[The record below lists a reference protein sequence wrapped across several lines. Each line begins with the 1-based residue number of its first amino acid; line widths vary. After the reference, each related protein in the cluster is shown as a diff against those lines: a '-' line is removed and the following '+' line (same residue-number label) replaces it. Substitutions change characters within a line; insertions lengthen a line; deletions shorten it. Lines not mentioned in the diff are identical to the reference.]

1 MGRKMEIRIPI
12 FAPIVSADQS
22 THAARTTLAGA
33 FRYPQYHA
41 TNANV
46 RTRRAKLRAVAGTH
60 ASSLPAPSGER
71 ADRARTPRKPAS
83 RALVPTG

>member
-1 MGRKMEIRIPI
+1 MEIRVPI
-12 FAPIVSADQS
+12 FAPVAAAGQSARAVHRLGDVSATS
-22 THAARTTLAGA
+22 F
-33 FRYPQYHA
+33 FRYPQYHT

-46 RTRRAKLRAVAGTH
+46 RTRRATLRAVAGNHT
-60 ASSLPAPSGER
+60 SSLPAPSGER

>member
-1 MGRKMEIRIPI
+1 MEIRVPI
-12 FAPIVSADQS
+12 FAPIAAAGQSARAVHRLGDVF
-22 THAARTTLAGA
+22 